1 MFVNLFRIYHVNI
14 TKYLTNYIYLI
25 YNTYAY
31 LGRVLNISN
40 VFIWNNFSNLNCLR
54 EKDNKHPINY
64 LEISISLKKEENIM
78 ERYTGPVYKKTRRL
92 RFYVLENG
100 KE

>member
-1 MFVNLFRIYHVNI
+1 MLIFISFILITFYFNLKLSYYLLFVNLFRIYHVNI

-54 EKDNKHPINY
+54 EKDNK
-64 LEISISLKKEENIM
+64 LLDS
-78 ERYTGPVYKKTRRL
+78 
-92 RFYVLENG
+92 
-100 KE
+100 